1 MGPHVRLLSGPT
13 APGLVPPVKL
23 ASVSERPGRYQRS
36 AGGLIGALLVLLLVV
51 GGFVLLRALGRE
63 ELEVEPE
70 AIDYLPVVESVQQA
84 GLEVAYPPSLPAG
97 WQATSVDAGPAS
109 DVVFGLGMLT
119 AEERFAGL
127 RQETTRLEKL
137 VEVYV
142 DEDAAAGE
150 PVQAGSGQLAGEW
163 LTFTD
168 EGGDTA
174 FGREAPEGTLLV
186 DGSAPRDDLLLL
198 LDELTLDP
206 VEPASGG

>member
-1 MGPHVRLLSGPT
+1 MPQVRSWLGAGEVVL
-13 APGLVPPVKL
+13 AAPVKL
-23 ASVSERPGRYQRS
+23 ACVSEQPGRYQRS

-51 GGFVLLRALGRE
+51 GGFVALRALGRE

-70 AIDYLPVVESVQQA
+70 AIDYLPVVESVQQS
-84 GLEVAYPPSLPAG
+84 GLEVAYPPSLPDG
-97 WQATSVDAGPAS
+97 WQATSVDAGPGG

-127 RQETTRLEKL
+127 RQESTRLEKL

-142 DEDAAAGE
+142 DENAAAGE
-150 PVQAGSGQLAGEW
+150 SIQAGTGELAGEW

-168 EGGDTA
+168 EDGDTA

-186 DGSAPRDDLLLL
+186 YGSASRDDLLLL

-206 VEPASGG
+206 VEPTPSS